1 MEYIK
6 NNKIIQWTLR
16 LIGVIILG
24 AIGSGVWQIIGDPLL
39 SIITKTFIDAINF
52 ITNTYKDGIYIE
64 AARGLHEN
72 PATKLYILVFTFPPI
87 LALVFILSKKSAKKD
102 MVKLEVE
109 SQSKHDE
116 KTEQLEFQIESLNKQ
131 IKSGERVIFFS
142 VIILIMT
149 SIHSTTQT
157 SYTNKVITYV
167 DNTLDRLAPYESHEN
182 IIMLRAEFREVYTA
196 EDYYKLYN
204 KLESKLKAHDL
215 PSRSQEPI

>member
-6 NNKIIQWTLR
+6 NNKIIQWSLR

-72 PATKLYILVFTFPPI
+72 PATKLYILVFTFPPFF
-87 LALVFILSKKSAKKD
+87 ALVFILSKKSAKKD
-102 MVKLEVE
+102 VVKLEVE
-109 SQSKHDE
+109 AQSKHDD
-116 KTEQLEFQIESLNKQ
+116 KTEQLEFQIEALNKQ
-131 IKSGERVIFFS
+131 IKNGERVIFFS
-142 VIILIMT
+142 VILLIMM
-149 SIHSTTQT
+149 SIHSATQT

-167 DNTLDRLAPYESHEN
+167 ENTLDRLAPYESHEN
-182 IIMLRAEFREVYTA
+182 IIMLRAEFREIYTA

-204 KLESKLKAHDL
+204 KLERKLKVHDL

>member
-116 KTEQLEFQIESLNKQ
+116 KTEQLEFQIES
-131 IKSGERVIFFS
+131 
-142 VIILIMT
+142 
-149 SIHSTTQT
+149 
-157 SYTNKVITYV
+157 
-167 DNTLDRLAPYESHEN
+167 
-182 IIMLRAEFREVYTA
+182 
-196 EDYYKLYN
+196 
-204 KLESKLKAHDL
+204 
-215 PSRSQEPI
+215 